1 MTRALV
7 NGLSPQI
14 VFPGSKL
21 TIRGENL
28 GEDIDDIISNSFSF
42 EMDRLFCFLNL
53 DYLNDSQKS
62 D

>member
-1 MTRALV
+1 MIKQFNSMTRALV

-28 GEDIDDIISNSFSF
+28 GEDIDDIISNSLIHILIIF
-42 EMDRLFCFLNL
+42 RLNIFLDN
-53 DYLNDSQKS
+53 
-62 D
+62 

>member
-28 GEDIDDIISNSFSF
+28 GEDIDDIISNSSLF
-42 EMDRLFCFLNL
+42 ELIFFFLDRLFDF
-53 DYLNDSQKS
+53 
-62 D
+62 